1 MRSMCVGVAET
12 GVNAFLFL
20 SFSFFSD
27 KRKEHY
33 KKGFFNVFRGNHP
46 LLPFSCHACQ
56 AERGTFFFSTNIQ
69 KTVDKRTFFC
79 YNNKAF
85 ADMAQQVEHILGKDE
100 VTGSNPVISS
110 SKKHLRKQVFFL
122 LPFISDNPWDLLA
135 YICLFC
141 CHIRGFQ
148 NADACL
154 HTDLLLWAMG

>member
-56 AERGTFFFSTNIQ
+56 AERGTFFFSANIQ

-100 VTGSNPVISS
+100 VTGSSPVISS
-110 SKKHLRKQVFFL
+110 KDRDAQSPLSFFMHK
-122 LPFISDNPWDLLA
+122 NEK
-135 YICLFC
+135 
-141 CHIRGFQ
+141 R
-148 NADACL
+148 
-154 HTDLLLWAMG
+154 T